1 MGQKNNF
8 GSEKKI
14 GVLAQAEQ
22 YFWFGYSQFDPL
34 KVGPFI
40 APSTLLTWFSAIP
53 HLHAVVVF
61 HLEIC
66 LSVCMCVVFLFIA
79 ALTIVFWLPPHK
91 TPQEQI

>member
-40 APSTLLTWFSAIP
+40 DPSTLLT
-53 HLHAVVVF
+53 
-61 HLEIC
+61 
-66 LSVCMCVVFLFIA
+66 
-79 ALTIVFWLPPHK
+79 
-91 TPQEQI
+91 